1 MKKVKIVEIADKWGI
16 SERTLRK
23 YCQDGL
29 IDSATK
35 IGKTWYLDANSIKPI
50 FNRAKSNNILKD
62 LLIEKENKKKGSL
75 YHYSQILFAYNSN
88 KIEGSRLTEEQTQEI
103 YETNSYIPKN
113 KEVVKL
119 DDAIEMKNHFRLF
132 DYMLE
137 NVNKKITKKMLIE
150 MNVILKK
157 GTSDETNT
165 LYNVGGFKTRE
176 NEIGSFINPIST
188 SKPKNVEKDIDK
200 LLNDYYK
207 KEKINIKDI
216 VEIHYRFEK
225 IHPFGDGNGRVGRII
240 MFKECLKN
248 NIVPFIISDN
258 NRAFYMRGL
267 KEYKNDKNYLIDTI
281 LHEQDIYKVAIKKY
295 LEK

>member
-1 MKKVKIVEIADKWGI
+1 MKKVKIVEIADKWGV

-23 YCQDGL
+23 YCQNGL
-29 IDSATK
+29 IDGATK
-35 IGKTWYLDANSIKPI
+35 IGKTWYLDADIIKPV
-50 FNRAKSNNILKD
+50 FNRSKSNNILND
-62 LLIEKENKKKGSL
+62 LLKEKENKKKGSL

-103 YETNSYIPKN
+103 YETNSYFPKN

-132 DYMLE
+132 DYMLD

-150 MNVILKK
+150 MNVILKR
-157 GTSDETNT
+157 GTSDETNP
-165 LYNVGGFKTRE
+165 LYNIGGFKTRE

-200 LLNDYYK
+200 LLDNYYK
-207 KEKINIKDI
+207 KQKIEIKDI
-216 VEIHYRFEK
+216 IEFHYRFEK

-258 NRAFYMRGL
+258 NRVFYMRGL
-267 KEYKNDKNYLIDTI
+267 KEYKNEKNYLIDTI
-281 LHEQDIYKVAIKKY
+281 LREQDVYKIEIKKY